1 MKAIAYIK
9 RESVGFHKAAQK
21 SPVPDNPGTG
31 LKVNADQLG
40 RELYQIRQL
49 VNLAGDA
56 RKRLIEQTTSREI
69 HQRVVS

>member
-1 MKAIAYIK
+1 VKVIAYIK

-21 SPVPDNPGTG
+21 SPAPDNPGTG

-40 RELYQIRQL
+40 RELHQIRQL

-56 RKRLIEQTTSREI
+56 LKRLIQQTARGVV